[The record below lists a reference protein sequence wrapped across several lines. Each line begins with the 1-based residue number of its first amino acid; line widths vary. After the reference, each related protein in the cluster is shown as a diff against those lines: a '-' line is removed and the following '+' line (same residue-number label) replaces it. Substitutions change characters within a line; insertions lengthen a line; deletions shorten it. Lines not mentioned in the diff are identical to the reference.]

1 VAAVNVD
8 TEKISIV
15 LVDDHTLFR
24 DGVFE
29 LLTSDTTF
37 HVVAQGSN
45 SMDALDLVM
54 EHRPDVVLID
64 VEMPG
69 PDAAVTVNRLRQEQP
84 DTQVIVLT
92 MHDRP
97 QLVRELLDQGA
108 AAYLVK
114 TITREELIA
123 AVRSVVASRENVVLS
138 VSRRI
143 INQLDKPSTAFALSA
158 RELEVLQLTA
168 LAMSNAQIGRRLSI
182 TEGTVKRHLTNIY
195 AKLDAVSRV
204 DAIRK
209 AATAGLIPGVES
221 PAPQPMPRVRTA
233 RPRPGSRIEGRRRP

>member
-1 VAAVNVD
+1 MNVGI
-8 TEKISIV
+8 EAISIV

-24 DGVFE
+24 EGLAE
-29 LLTSDTTF
+29 LLASDTTF
-37 HVVAQGSN
+37 HVVAHGSN
-45 SMDALDLVM
+45 GADALALVA

-69 PDAAVTVNRLRQEQP
+69 PGAPATVSRLCQEHP
-84 DTQVIVLT
+84 DTHVIVLT

-97 QLVRELLDQGA
+97 ELVYELLDQGA

-114 TITREELIA
+114 TIAREELIA
-123 AVRSVVASRENVVLS
+123 AVRSVVAGQGNILLS
-138 VSRRI
+138 VSRRTL
-143 INQLDKPSTAFALSA
+143 NQLDKPPSSVLSV
-158 RELEVLQLTA
+158 RELEVLQLA
-168 LAMSNAQIGRRLSI
+168 AIAMSNAQIGKRLNI

-209 AATAGLIPGVES
+209 ATAARLIPGLDS
-221 PAPQPMPRVRTA
+221 SIPQPSTRVRAA
-233 RPRPGSRIEGRRRP
+233 RPRPVSRVKGRRP